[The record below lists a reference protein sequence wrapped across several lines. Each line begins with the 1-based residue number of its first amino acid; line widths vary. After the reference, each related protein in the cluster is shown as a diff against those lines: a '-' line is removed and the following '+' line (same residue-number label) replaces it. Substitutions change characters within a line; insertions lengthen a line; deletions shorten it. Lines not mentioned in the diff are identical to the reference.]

1 MNGLSE
7 IMRLHLTQ
15 AGWSEERSID
25 TGECERA
32 IISAGL
38 PLHLTVVEFVR
49 KFGGL
54 KVEFPVL
61 VPDGS
66 RWDANRDGKEWFLI
80 DPIKAIADC
89 SGEWFKYYSDRAG
102 KALCPIGEAH
112 RGHATLLM
120 AEDGTVYGGY
130 DEEFWEEGKSGIE
143 ALENIRA
150 HSDYRDRK

>member
-7 IMRLHLTQ
+7 TLRLHLYR

-25 TGECERA
+25 TSQYERA
-32 IISAGL
+32 IIAAGL

-54 KVEFPVL
+54 NVEFPVL
-61 VPDGS
+61 VREGS

-80 DPIKAIADC
+80 DPIKAIASRSCD
-89 SGEWFKYYSDRAG
+89 WFEYYSDRAG
-102 KALCPIGEAH
+102 KLLCPIGEAH
-112 RGHATLLM
+112 RGHAVLLM
-120 AEDGTVYGGY
+120 AEDGTVYGGF